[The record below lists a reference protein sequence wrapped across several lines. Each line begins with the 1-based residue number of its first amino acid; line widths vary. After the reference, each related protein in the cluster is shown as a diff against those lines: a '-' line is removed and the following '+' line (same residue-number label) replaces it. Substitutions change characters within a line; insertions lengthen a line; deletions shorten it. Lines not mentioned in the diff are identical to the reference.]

1 MRGIDTTVDL
11 SDRIG
16 ALTRFR
22 VEFSGRYVNL
32 DSYWKCLTLSE
43 AAALRR
49 AGISVFPIFEAN
61 PTSAGY
67 FTRDQAISDLNQALI
82 SVKHFEIP
90 SSACLFFAVDFD
102 ASEDD
107 LPAIRSYF
115 ADIIQSVR
123 NRRANGYE
131 FPGIGVYGSG
141 RVLAEIKRYWDVR
154 TWLSMSTGWA
164 GYEEMKSE
172 CDVIQLAPE
181 GDIGFDHDLDSAKDN
196 YGF

>member
-82 SVKHFEIP
+82 SVKHF
-90 SSACLFFAVDFD
+90 
-102 ASEDD
+102 
-107 LPAIRSYF
+107 
-115 ADIIQSVR
+115 
-123 NRRANGYE
+123 
-131 FPGIGVYGSG
+131 
-141 RVLAEIKRYWDVR
+141 
-154 TWLSMSTGWA
+154 
-164 GYEEMKSE
+164 
-172 CDVIQLAPE
+172 
-181 GDIGFDHDLDSAKDN
+181 
-196 YGF
+196 